1 MIHSHTSTLV
11 RSPIAF
17 LILLFA
23 VWTFSPPTQ
32 AQTEDVAFVHGL
44 FGNENSWAETRSVF
58 HQEFDIRSYNQPYD
72 SKSSIDQ
79 IAAGYG
85 AEVPDGAVYIGH
97 SMGGLVSRS
106 AFDQNPDR
114 VDALITLG
122 TPHTG
127 APLAA
132 NTDRIDDLADDWID
146 GLSAGPSYQYGS
158 IIGGTLAAVASEFL
172 EGALSIIESVVSST
186 YASIQD
192 LRPESSYFQD
202 LGNATPPATYAVWSR
217 EDPNALWR
225 LADASLSDSGVES
238 GDGIQIKED
247 AVAWYTMMYANAQ
260 STADAYLQDYYDASW
275 WNLVG
280 KAYYW
285 SKYSKWASIAVGYYD
300 GLEVL
305 ATRIDRDW
313 ETTIVGVG
321 PNDTSGSGYVREVS
335 DGVVPYSSQA
345 PAFIGPEYQLSARG
359 VNHLEQTQNAETRDR
374 LRFALRQIGVRGN

>member
-1 MIHSHTSTLV
+1 MIHHSTISLV
-11 RSPIAF
+11 RSPVALF
-17 LILLFA
+17 ILLFA
-23 VWTFSPPTQ
+23 VATLSPPTQ

-44 FGNENSWAETRSVF
+44 FGNESSWAETRSLF

-106 AFDQNPDR
+106 AFRQNPGR

-132 NTDRIDDLADDWID
+132 NTDRIDDVADDWID

-158 IIGGTLAAVASEFL
+158 MIGGTLAAIASEFL
-172 EGALSIIESVVSST
+172 EGALAIIESVVSST

-202 LGNATPPATYAVWSR
+202 LGHTTPPATYAVWSR

-225 LADASLSDSGVES
+225 LADASLSDSGVET

-260 STADAYLQDYYDASW
+260 STADAYLEDYYDASW

-280 KAYYW
+280 
-285 SKYSKWASIAVGYYD
+285 
-300 GLEVL
+300 
-305 ATRIDRDW
+305 
-313 ETTIVGVG
+313 
-321 PNDTSGSGYVREVS
+321 
-335 DGVVPYSSQA
+335 
-345 PAFIGPEYQLSARG
+345 
-359 VNHLEQTQNAETRDR
+359 
-374 LRFALRQIGVRGN
+374 